1 MSSKVSRSVGRF
13 LQQAELIARGHIF
26 NSPFKPRELRR
37 KQRYA
42 ATRDSVMR
50 YLKRYADGV
59 RAAKPEKLRN
69 PAPEPE
75 RAFTI
80 WYQGE
85 ENAPELVKSCF
96 RAMRKHLKQEL
107 VVLDADTIFDW
118 ITLPDYIVRK
128 WKEGKIHNTQF
139 SDICRVELLYQ
150 HGGLWLD
157 ATDFVTAPVPD
168 YIMDEDFFLFLAGE
182 RIRGSYAFIQSCF
195 IRSRKGNPLMG
206 VWREANFIY
215 WKEEDSKVNYFIL
228 HLLFLLCIR
237 ENAIAKEHF
246 DRMPKVIQ
254 DPTHTLWE
262 HYAEKM
268 DAERFR
274 ELTKDAFFQKTSYK
288 SKGLD
293 SLPDDSIGAYVI
305 NSKG

>member
-1 MSSKVSRSVGRF
+1 MSSKLSRTLGRIRQQ
-13 LQQAELIARGHIF
+13 LQLITEGHIL
-26 NSPFKPRELRR
+26 NSPFKSREQRR
-37 KQRYA
+37 RQRYR

-50 YLKRYADGV
+50 YLDRYAPDIRKSQPG
-59 RAAKPEKLRN
+59 KLDH
-69 PAPEPE
+69 PGAEPE

-96 RAMRKHLKQEL
+96 RSMRKNLKQEL
-107 VVLDADTIFDW
+107 IVLDSESIFDW

-157 ATDFVTAPVPD
+157 ATDFVTSPVPD
-168 YIMDEDFFLFLAGE
+168 FIMNEDFFLFMAGDK
-182 RIRGSYAFIQSCF
+182 IRGSYAFIQSCF
-195 IRSRKGNPLMG
+195 IRAKKGNPLIG

-228 HLLFLLCIR
+228 HLLFLLTIQVNKIAE
-237 ENAIAKEHF
+237 ENF
-246 DRMPKVIQ
+246 LRMPRVVQ
-254 DPTHTLWE
+254 DPTHELWE
-262 HYAEKM
+262 HYTEKY
-268 DAERFR
+268 DPALFR
-274 ELTKDAFFQKTSYK
+274 ALTSDAFFQKTSYK
-288 SKGLD
+288 SKGLNELGSD
-293 SLPDDSIGAYVI
+293 TLGGYLI
-305 NSKG
+305 NKRD